1 MKNTKKKY
9 EHALFFRKTSYII
22 SRVLKNSLKIMNPS
36 EPKKVK
42 VNIYRP
48 SGLIEGWCVRQPT
61 SRCVVLLPPHPSY
74 GGTIANGIL
83 KIINDAFVDVGF
95 NTLRINFRGV
105 GLSQGEVNNRSFDL
119 QDALEAL
126 DWLTH
131 DNNDLSCL
139 WIGGFGYGG
148 KLAIQAS
155 MRKPGLSGMVS
166 VSPQIS
172 PMDFNSL
179 TPCPGGLV
187 VVAEQDQFINIKSV
201 SDEINNLSKKKGSSI
216 SMIEIPNANHMYENQ
231 LPQLYKVI
239 YDYVLEQVMKAESRV
254 KDHREFG

>member
-1 MKNTKKKY
+1 M
-9 EHALFFRKTSYII
+9 
-22 SRVLKNSLKIMNPS
+22 LKNALKIMNPS
-36 EPKKVK
+36 EPKKIK

-48 SGLIEGWCVRQPT
+48 SGLIEGWYVRQPT
-61 SRCVVLLPPHPSY
+61 SRCVVLLPPHPTY

-105 GLSQGEVNNRSFDL
+105 GLSQGEVNNRNFDL

-126 DWLTH
+126 EWLTY
-131 DNNDLSCL
+131 DNNDLTCL

-155 MRKPGLSGMVS
+155 MRKPGLSGTVS
-166 VSPQIS
+166 VSPQIN

-187 VVAEQDQFINIKSV
+187 VVAGKDQFTNIATISE
-201 SDEINNLSKKKGSSI
+201 EINSLSKKKGSSMSI
-216 SMIEIPNANHMYENQ
+216 KEIENANHMYDNY
-231 LPQLYKVI
+231 LPQLYKII
-239 YDYVLEQVMKAESRV
+239 YDYVLEQILKSETRG
-254 KDHREFG
+254 KDSREFG